1 MLGADDPSD
10 AAWNDVMGRLLL
22 ATILLL
28 SISGC
33 AGFGGHRESVRVT
46 VSAIEVLESTVFEQL
61 YRVTL
66 RVQNR
71 NDHPITIRGGSFDLA
86 VNGRDFGSGV
96 SDTVLTIPAYSDAQ
110 LEVRMVSTLF
120 GMVRL
125 FQGLSSGKNTE
136 LTYEISGRFGA
147 DGFLGGIAF
156 REAGE
161 IALPQSRPEDRVP
174 AVPSR

>member
-1 MLGADDPSD
+1 MLRADDPSE
-10 AAWNDVMGRLLL
+10 AAWNDVIRRMLLALLL
-22 ATILLL
+22 LGIA
-28 SISGC
+28 GC
-33 AGFGGHRESVRVT
+33 AGFGGYRESVRVT

-71 NDHPITIRGGSFDLA
+71 NEEAITIRGGSFDLK

-96 SDTVLTIPAYSDAQ
+96 SDSVLTVPAYSDAQ

-125 FQGLSSGKNTE
+125 FQGLSSGERAE
-136 LTYEISGRFGA
+136 LSYEISGRFGV
-147 DGFLGGIAF
+147 DGFLGGISF

-161 IALPQSRPEDRVP
+161 ISMPIGKQQEALTT
-174 AVPSR
+174 PSR

>member
-1 MLGADDPSD
+1 MLRADNPVD
-10 AAWNDVMGRLLL
+10 AAWNDVIRRLLL
-22 ATILLL
+22 AILLL
-28 SISGC
+28 SIAGC
-33 AGFGGHRESVRVT
+33 AGFGGYRESVRVT

-71 NDHPITIRGGSFDLA
+71 NEQPITIRGGSFDLK
-86 VNGRDFGSGV
+86 VNGREFGSGV
-96 SDTVLTIPAYSDAQ
+96 SDSVLTIPAYSDAR

-125 FQGLSSGKNTE
+125 FQGLSSAERTE
-136 LTYEISGRFGA
+136 LTYEISGRFRV
-147 DGFLGGIAF
+147 DGFLGGITF

-161 IALPQSRPEDRVP
+161 IAMPVRRPEETLT
-174 AVPSR
+174 VPSR

>member
-1 MLGADDPSD
+1 MK
-10 AAWNDVMGRLLL
+10 RLLS
-22 ATILLL
+22 AILLL
-28 SISGC
+28 SIAGC
-33 AGFGGHRESVRVT
+33 AGLGGYRESVRVT
-46 VSAIEVLESTVFEQL
+46 VSAIELLESTMFEQL

-71 NDHPITIRGGSFDLA
+71 NEQPITIRGGSFDLT

-96 SDTVLTIPAYSDAQ
+96 SDSVLTVPAYTDAQ

-125 FQGLSSGKNTE
+125 FHGLASAEDTS
-136 LTYEISGRFGA
+136 LTYEISGRFTA
-147 DGFLGGIAF
+147 DGFLGGVTF

-161 IALPQSRPEDRVP
+161 FTVP
-174 AVPSR
+174 TRTSG